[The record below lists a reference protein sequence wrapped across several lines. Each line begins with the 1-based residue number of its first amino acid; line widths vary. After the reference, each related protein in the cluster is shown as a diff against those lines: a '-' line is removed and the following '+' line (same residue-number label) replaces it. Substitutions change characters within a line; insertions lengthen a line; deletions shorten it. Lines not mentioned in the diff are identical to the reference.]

1 MFDKMKK
8 MASGGALDKV
18 VGMLSPELQG
28 TLESIKQYNVADLQ
42 DDEKFGGLV
51 SKPALMTFTASAG
64 GVTSIPK
71 TQSCACLQCH
81 RLGTADLRL
90 DLKSISGLARVASTS
105 PKSDYRSC
113 AAKLYG

>member
-28 TLESIKQYNVADLQ
+28 TLESIKQYNVTDLQ

-64 GVTSIPK
+64 GVTKLIPGFDDKFMRMMLHLRNELVDLSGDIPK
-71 TQSCACLQCH
+71 LQDGFQEK
-81 RLGTADLRL
+81 LPTVLMDG
-90 DLKSISGLARVASTS
+90 LKA
-105 PKSDYRSC
+105 
-113 AAKLYG
+113 